1 MSWNSCLYAYAQKR
15 GGEYWGTAK
24 DRWDGL
30 LHTDYQGEPLL
41 IRAVATGVGRY
52 EAFYSLSAAF
62 QITLER
68 SFTCKI
74 TREKTVVQ
82 GAKTALSQVKRLAP
96 QLPFGED
103 YGCPEI
109 SGKRIIKTSDKPFT
123 KRVLSSIDLRQDLLD
138 MPPCGIVIAPLGPDS
153 RYHQVSAM
161 IDQDKTYQFL
171 SLGAE
176 AVSLTP
182 EELQQVSEDFE
193 SGLDKLIRL
202 AWSARK
208 AATAWPMGG

>member
-24 DRWDGL
+24 NRWDGL
-30 LHTDYQGEPLL
+30 LHMDYQGEPLL
-41 IRAVATGVGRY
+41 IRAVWTGSERY
-52 EAFYSLSAAF
+52 KSYSLFAAF

-68 SFTCKI
+68 SFTCEI
-74 TREKTVVQ
+74 TEEGAMVQ
-82 GAKTALSQVKRLAP
+82 GVKTALGQVKRLAP